1 MPELPVLE
9 KIIFLFIVLT
19 YLAVATIGFF
29 QLTSSNRKYG
39 TLLYV
44 FICLGVLLNIVL
56 LTVRAIAIGSI
67 PLTEIFDSMIFLT
80 IVFGL
85 IYIFLGTMIRQ
96 VLFGAVI
103 GWLMLF
109 LVLMAGAVASPA
121 SKLRTAAATP
131 WAMAHGIAM
140 VLAGASIVFAAT
152 VAFLYLLGKRRLKQK
167 KIAKVLG
174 KVPNIEKLKQ
184 MNAQSLKVCFLLL
197 TFGLVSGVGMVLINS
212 PVFDKSI
219 FGWFIDSKIILIST
233 SWLLLA
239 VFLVLKK
246 LGTVK
251 DKIAA
256 YIAILIFV
264 LMLFAFVGT
273 AVFCQS
279 KHDFTKKE
287 IPSIKL
293 EGELQQ

>member
-1 MPELPVLE
+1 MPELPLPE

-39 TLLYV
+39 ILLYI

-67 PLTEIFDSMIFLT
+67 PLTEIFDSMFFLT

-85 IYIFLGTMIRQ
+85 IYIFLGTMVRQ

-131 WAMAHGIAM
+131 WAMAHGISM

-152 VAFLYLLGKRRLKQK
+152 TAFLYLLGKKRLKQK

-174 KVPNIEKLKQ
+174 KVPNIEKLKR
-184 MNAQSLKVCFLLL
+184 MNYHSLQICFLLL
-197 TFGLVSGVGMVLINS
+197 TFGLVSGIGMALINS
-212 PVFDKSI
+212 PVFNKAVFS
-219 FGWFIDSKIILIST
+219 WFIDSKIILISA

-239 VFLVLKK
+239 VFFILKK
-246 LGTVK
+246 LLTFK
-251 DKIAA
+251 DRIAA
-256 YIAILIFV
+256 YIAILVFV
-264 LMLFAFVGT
+264 MMLFAFVGT
-273 AVFCQS
+273 AIFCQS
-279 KHDFTKKE
+279 KHDFTTKE
-287 IPSIKL
+287 TNSVKL
-293 EGELQQ
+293 EREL